1 MKEHLKETAVSFFII
16 VTLINAVML
25 IIGLIFRPEQK
36 FGYEVFVYPLI
47 YGAVSCI
54 PTLLIYSKKEMGV
67 PQMIIRKIIQLVL
80 IIAVLLMAIFGGSPF
95 DKEMIPT
102 ALIISGSIVVV
113 FVLVNLIQWWLDVKT
128 AEKMSSDLE
137 EWKARCMKEEYETV

>member
-1 MKEHLKETAVSFFII
+1 MREHLKEHLKETAVSFFII

-25 IIGLIFRPEQK
+25 IIGKVFRPEQR

-67 PQMIIRKIIQLVL
+67 VQMIIRKFVQLVL
-80 IIAVLLMAIFGGSPF
+80 IVVVVLFAIFAGSSVGV
-95 DKEMIPT
+95 EMIRD
-102 ALIISGSIVVV
+102 AGIVAGSIVVV

-128 AEKMSSDLE
+128 AERMTSDLE
-137 EWKARCMKEEYETV
+137 AWKAKHK

>member
-1 MKEHLKETAVSFFII
+1 MREQLKEHLKETAVSFFII

-25 IIGLIFRPEQK
+25 IIGTVFRPEQR

-67 PQMIIRKIIQLVL
+67 VQMIIRKFVQLVL
-80 IIAVLLMAIFGGSPF
+80 IVVVVLFAIFAGSPVGV
-95 DKEMIPT
+95 EMIRD
-102 ALIISGSIVVV
+102 AGIVAGSIVVV

-128 AEKMSSDLE
+128 AERMTSDLE
-137 EWKARCMKEEYETV
+137 AWKAKHK

>member
-1 MKEHLKETAVSFFII
+1 MREHLKEHLKETAVSFFII

-25 IIGLIFRPEQK
+25 IIGTVFRPEQR

-67 PQMIIRKIIQLVL
+67 VQMIIRKFVQLVL
-80 IIAVLLMAIFGGSPF
+80 IVVVVLFAIFAGSPV
-95 DKEMIPT
+95 DVEMIRD
-102 ALIISGSIVVV
+102 AGIVAGSIVVV
-113 FVLVNLIQWWLDVKT
+113 FVLVNLIQWWLDLKT
-128 AEKMSSDLE
+128 AERMTSDLE
-137 EWKARCMKEEYETV
+137 AWKAKHK